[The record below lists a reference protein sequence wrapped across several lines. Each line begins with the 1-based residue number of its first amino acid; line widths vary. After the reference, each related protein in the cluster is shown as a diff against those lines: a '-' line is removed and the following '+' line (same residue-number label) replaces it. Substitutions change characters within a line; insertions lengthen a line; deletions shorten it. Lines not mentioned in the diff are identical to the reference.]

1 MVAAKYNFLCEQGA
15 KFERVLTLKDPDGE
29 PLDLTG
35 YSIAMQVRRDVRSD
49 TVVVELTTD
58 EDGGITIG
66 EDGQITL
73 FLPASATA
81 ELTADGVYDME
92 LIPPSGPDYAEKVL
106 RGVFRVEREV
116 TRDA

>member
-15 KFERVLTLKDPDGE
+15 KFERVLTLTDPEGE
-29 PLDLTG
+29 ALDLTG

-49 TVVVELTTD
+49 TVVVELST
-58 EDGGITIG
+58 EGGEITIG

-73 FLPASATA
+73 FLPATVTA
-81 ELTADGVYDME
+81 ELESDGVYDLE
-92 LIPPSGPDYAEKVL
+92 LVPPSGPEYAEKVL
-106 RGVFRVEREV
+106 RGLFRVEREV